1 MDKRMTIDGLKQWIE
16 AAPFRP
22 FAMRLSNGR
31 EIRVRHPELLA
42 RSPSGRTVLVYTSG
56 DAFEMVDLLHVAS
69 IVRTNGKRRARGV
82 NGRGP
87 RR

>member
-1 MDKRMTIDGLKQWIE
+1 MTIDGLKQWIE

-22 FAMRLSNGR
+22 FVMRLSNGR
-31 EIRVRHPELLA
+31 EVRVRHPELLA
-42 RSPSGRTVLVYTSG
+42 RSPSGRTVLVYTIG

-69 IVRTNGKRRARGV
+69 IVRANGKRRAQGG

-87 RR
+87 KR